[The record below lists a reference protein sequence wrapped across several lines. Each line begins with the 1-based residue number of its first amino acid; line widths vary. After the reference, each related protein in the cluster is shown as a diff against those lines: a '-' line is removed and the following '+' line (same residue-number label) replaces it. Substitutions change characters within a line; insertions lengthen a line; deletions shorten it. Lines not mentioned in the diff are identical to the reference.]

1 MCVCGGLY
9 VCMDWFLLYPS
20 FIYRARFINKFNI
33 IKKCSKAVFFISI
46 SILLIHE

>member
-1 MCVCGGLY
+1 MYGL
-9 VCMDWFLLYPS
+9 VLIIPGFH
-20 FIYRARFINKFNI
+20 RARFINKFNI